1 METSESSQGVTVM
14 VTRRPKPGMRD
25 AFEDYIR
32 GITQCAM
39 KHPGHLGANI
49 LKPQHEEG
57 EYRILFKFD
66 SRDNLERW
74 DKSEEREKWRQVAEE
89 VSEPRTI
96 QIQNGLDAWFELPD
110 EGGSAPPHPP
120 KYKMALV
127 VWLSIFTL
135 VVTLSHLFEPLLNR
149 LPFEPRILLLTGV
162 VVFLM
167 TYVVMPNLTRLLKPW
182 LFKS

>member
-1 METSESSQGVTVM
+1 MESSGNSQGVTVM

-39 KHPGHLGANI
+39 KHPGHLGVNI
-49 LKPQHEEG
+49 LKPLLEEG

-66 SRDNLERW
+66 SRENLQHWE
-74 DKSEEREKWRQVAEE
+74 SSPEREKWRQLAEE
-89 VSEPRTI
+89 VSEPKTV

-110 EGGSAPPHPP
+110 DAGSPPPHPP

-135 VVTLSHLFEPLLNR
+135 VVTLSRLFESVLNLL
-149 LPFEPRILLLTGV
+149 PYIPRILLLTGM

-167 TYVVMPNLTRLLKPW
+167 TYVVMPNLTKLLKPW

>member
-1 METSESSQGVTVM
+1 MDRSKSSQGVTVM
-14 VTRRPKPGMRD
+14 VTRRPKPGKRD

-49 LKPQHEEG
+49 LKPQHDDG
-57 EYRILFKFD
+57 EYRIIFKFD
-66 SRDNLERW
+66 SRENLEQWER
-74 DKSEEREKWRQVAEE
+74 SSEREKWRQMAEQ
-89 VSEPRTI
+89 VSEPRSL
-96 QIQNGLDAWFELPD
+96 QIQNGLDVWFELSD
-110 EGGSAPPHPP
+110 EGVDRPSHPP
-120 KYKMALV
+120 KYKIALV

-135 VVTLSHLFEPLLNR
+135 VVTFSHLFESLLNL
-149 LPFEPRILLLTGV
+149 LPFEARILLLTGV

-167 TYVVMPNLTRLLKPW
+167 TYVVMPNLTKLLHPW